1 LGRLCLTFG
10 TLSSKVGSTAVD
22 LAHARSL
29 LFAPGSDERKLRSAL
44 GAGADAVIADLEDAV
59 APAQKQAAR
68 ELVAE
73 LRPPIVRINGAGT
86 EWFAE
91 DLAVAETLDLEAIVL
106 PKATPEAVAALGPE
120 GPPVIAIV
128 ESAVGVRSSYETA
141 LAPRV
146 AALLLGAVDLG
157 AELGLES
164 RADGLEVLF
173 ARSKV
178 VVDSAAAGIRPPFDI
193 VHLDL
198 ADAEGLEEECR
209 LARSLGFRGKACIH
223 PAQLEIVNRVFAPSE
238 AELEWARGVVVAYE
252 RESGAGR
259 GAFALNGAM
268 VDLPVVERARRILA
282 EAERSERK

>member
-1 LGRLCLTFG
+1 
-10 TLSSKVGSTAVD
+10 
-22 LAHARSL
+22 
-29 LFAPGSDERKLRSAL
+29 
-44 GAGADAVIADLEDAV
+44 VIADLEDAV

-86 EWFAE
+86 EWFAD
-91 DLAVAETLDLEAIVL
+91 DLALAETLDLEAIVL

-120 GPPVIAIV
+120 GPAVIAIV
-128 ESAVGVRSSYETA
+128 ESAVGLRSSYETA
-141 LAPRV
+141 SAPRV

-198 ADAEGLEEECR
+198 ADAEGLEQECR
-209 LARSLGFRGKACIH
+209 LARSLGLRGKACIH

-252 RESGAGR
+252 RESGEGR